1 MIFWVL
7 TAIIAIAWG
16 WVTIYFWLDDWMDG
30 VFALSLGTIIAGLVW
45 GLLVLLLVGQGI
57 PRWIGVNHIESET
70 SKLRALGADSSVEG
84 RFFFLGGGYINGERV
99 LSYIRE
105 NGNGS
110 FTPDQV
116 TGSASEV
123 FESDDATPT
132 MVTREHVADY
142 WWLAPPVTVGWTYE
156 FTVPVGSVAEQYR
169 VDP

>member
-1 MIFWVL
+1 MIFWIL
-7 TAIIAIAWG
+7 TAIIAIAWVG
-16 WVTIYFWLDDWMDG
+16 TTVALWWDDWADG
-30 VFALSLGTIIAGLVW
+30 LFVLFVGGILAGAAW
-45 GLLVLLLVGQGI
+45 GLLAVLLVGNGI

-70 SKLRALGADSSVEG
+70 ANLRALGADSSVEG

-169 VDP
+169 VEP